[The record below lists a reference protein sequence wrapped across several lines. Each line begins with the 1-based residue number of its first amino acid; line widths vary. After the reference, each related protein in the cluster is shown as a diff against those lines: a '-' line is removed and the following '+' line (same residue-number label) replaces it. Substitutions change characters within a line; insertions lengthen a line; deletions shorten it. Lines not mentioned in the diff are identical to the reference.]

1 VRVSGV
7 QNVTTLL
14 IALLTAFGG
23 GAGIAAIIKEL
34 RDGRKSRVAEA
45 VTVPKTGEARES
57 TYRLTDGASWSVG
70 LGVVALLL
78 ALALVVATG
87 VTTGP
92 ARALKWAAVGFAGL
106 AIAVGFVT
114 WIRYRARPS
123 AAELATLRMST
134 GFLAAGGALLAILIA
149 G

>member
-1 VRVSGV
+1 MRVSGV
-7 QNVTTLL
+7 QNLTTLL
-14 IALLTAFGG
+14 IALLTALGG
-23 GAGIAAIIKEL
+23 GTGIAAIVKEF
-34 RDGRKSRVAEA
+34 REKRKGRVAEA
-45 VTVPKTGEARES
+45 ATAPIAGVARES
-57 TYRLTDGASWSVG
+57 SYRLTDGASWSVG

-87 VTTGP
+87 MTTGP
-92 ARALKWAAVGFAGL
+92 AQALKWAAVGFAGL